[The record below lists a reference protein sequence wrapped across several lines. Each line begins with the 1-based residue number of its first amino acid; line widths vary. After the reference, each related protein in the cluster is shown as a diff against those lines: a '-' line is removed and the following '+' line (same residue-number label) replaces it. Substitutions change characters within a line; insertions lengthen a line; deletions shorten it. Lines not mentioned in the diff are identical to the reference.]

1 MDFNI
6 DIDIFDNFKKE
17 FVEITIT
24 LIKEVL
30 KWKMKH
36 KLLDIKDYSK
46 EEKYLVKKLLID

>member
-6 DIDIFDNFKKE
+6 DIDIFDNFKQE

-24 LIKEVL
+24 LVKEVL
-30 KWKMKH
+30 KWKMKN

-46 EEKYLVKKLLID
+46 EEKYILKQLLIK